1 MGYVCNQIL
10 SPGVTFIIQLL
21 WQKYTLYVIYY
32 VYLRFMM
39 YWGKVKKKMNLIFF
53 LFLIY
58 YETQSTIICQIK
70 F

>member
-39 YWGKVKKKMNLIFF
+39 YWGKVKKK
-53 LFLIY
+53 
-58 YETQSTIICQIK
+58 
-70 F
+70 